1 MGVFSRQLNP
11 SPKLPAVYIVHRCW
25 ENLAT
30 HSNTM
35 QHLFS
40 SKTWGCHDSGLPLA
54 SKPPHSRHLLI
65 SQVRKRRTF
74 LHQANRQTQT
84 HPQRHTHRH
93 THTLT
98 YTHTPSF
105 DHIFF
110 QPNIFGSPCSFCRS
124 IHLKSALF
132 NCFFDENKEAKLQH
146 CQILL
151 RHVQFGDNCPIHSF
165 HREAPLIYLR
175 KLASENP

>member
-1 MGVFSRQLNP
+1 MGIFSRQLNP
-11 SPKLPAVYIVHRCW
+11 SPKLPAVYIVHRSW

-35 QHLFS
+35 QNLFS
-40 SKTWGCHDSGLPLA
+40 SKTWGCPRLWVATGFEASSFEASLDIPSSKETYIPAPSNQVDSNTIPNVT
-54 SKPPHSRHLLI
+54 H
-65 SQVRKRRTF
+65 
-74 LHQANRQTQT
+74 TQ
-84 HPQRHTHRH
+84 

-151 RHVQFGDNCPIHSF
+151 RHV
-165 HREAPLIYLR
+165 
-175 KLASENP
+175 